1 MKMVKQ
7 RKTWP
12 TSLISR
18 NSRRSGAQHKHNILQ
33 LSALKSRKVLS
44 CCGLRADV
52 VVKTFNMVCS

>member
-1 MKMVKQ
+1 MKTAKNLAHI
-7 RKTWP
+7 TY
-12 TSLISR
+12 ISR